1 MNKKE
6 FKKKC
11 KEEKATSC
19 KLMLAGGIFAVL
31 GLILVIADMIFIKTF
46 SVQIAGFTAGG
57 ILAVI
62 GIGLDLAGEIRLAKD
77 YKAYSSQQ

>member
-1 MNKKE
+1 M
-6 FKKKC
+6 
-11 KEEKATSC
+11 
-19 KLMLAGGIFAVL
+19 L